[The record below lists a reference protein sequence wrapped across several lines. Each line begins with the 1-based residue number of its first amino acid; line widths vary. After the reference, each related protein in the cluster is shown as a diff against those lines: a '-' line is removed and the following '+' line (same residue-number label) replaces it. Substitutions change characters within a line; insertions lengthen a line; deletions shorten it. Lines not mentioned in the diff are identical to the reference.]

1 MAFKNEMIKYS
12 ISFILPCLK
21 KLFKMILTSGIYPS
35 DWKIGY
41 IKTLFKKGK
50 PDGPSNYR
58 GITII
63 PCVAKLFNCL
73 LNKRLQSFIDRNNV
87 INPAQIGFQ
96 PKSRTSDH
104 RFVLRTLIEKF
115 KANKHK
121 FYACFIDFSKAFDT
135 VLHSAFFLLNFIAL
149 V

>member
-1 MAFKNEMIKYS
+1 M
-12 ISFILPCLK
+12 LK
-21 KLFKMILTSGIYPS
+21 KLFDMILTSCIYPS

-50 PDGPSNYR
+50 PDDPSNYR

-104 RFVLRTLIEKF
+104 MFVLRTLIEK
-115 KANKHK
+115 
-121 FYACFIDFSKAFDT
+121 
-135 VLHSAFFLLNFIAL
+135 LG
-149 V
+149 